1 MSLATQAAQAHRH
14 DYHTRWDVPE
24 FADANHQIDGPVWIG
39 DQPIKGK
46 RILLQSEQG
55 LGDTIQSCRYAKR
68 VADQGAEVLLSVQ
81 RELQLLLAQVEG
93 ASAVF
98 ARGDTLPPFDLQC
111 PLLSLPL
118 ACGTTVDS
126 VPRDMPYLVAPQDRV
141 ETWRARL
148 GPRNR
153 LRVGIAWSGQ
163 QRHINDRN
171 RSMLLAQLAPLDRLG
186 VALFGL
192 QKDVRGVDRAMSTT
206 FRNLRLLGDEITDFR
221 DTAALLTLMDVVV
234 TFDTS
239 IAHLAGAL
247 ARPLLLM
254 LPNVCDWRWMLN
266 RDDSPWYPTAH
277 LFRQIRPG
285 HWSDVVQRVCARV
298 ATMHHRF
305 ATAAT

>member
-1 MSLATQAAQAHRH
+1 M
-14 DYHTRWDVPE
+14 PE

-55 LGDTIQSCRYAKR
+55 LGDTIQFCRYAKR

-81 RELQLLLAQVEG
+81 RELQPLLAQVEG

-126 VPRDMPYLVAPQDRV
+126 VPHDMPYLVAPQDRV

-153 LRVGIAWSGQ
+153 LRVGLAWSGQ

-206 FRNLRLLGDEITDFR
+206 FRNLQLLGDEITDFR

-234 TFDTS
+234 TVRHIDRTPGRCAGPA
-239 IAHLAGAL
+239 IAADAAERVRLALDA
-247 ARPLLLM
+247 A
-254 LPNVCDWRWMLN
+254 
-266 RDDSPWYPTAH
+266 TATTAPG
-277 LFRQIRPG
+277 IRPHTCSVRPVPAIG
-285 HWSDVVQRVCARV
+285 PTSSSAYVHK
-298 ATMHHRF
+298 
-305 ATAAT
+305 

>member
-55 LGDTIQSCRYAKR
+55 LGDTIQFCCYAKR

-81 RELQLLLAQVEG
+81 RELQPLLAQVEG

-98 ARGDTLPPFDLQC
+98 ARGDTLPPFHLQC

-285 HWSDVVQRVCARV
+285 HWSDVV
-298 ATMHHRF
+298 
-305 ATAAT
+305 